1 VVPSQRRWIRPTHR
15 PLATGRVGMVVMA
28 PTRFTGARRVVIT
41 HRHLKA
47 GDHCPGCLKGK
58 IYGHQPPARLVRL
71 IGQAPIAATV
81 YELEKLRCNLCGE
94 IFTAEAP
101 PEVGPDKYDA
111 TAASMI
117 AVLKYGAGVP
127 FARLAGLQQRVEI
140 PLPEATQWEIVH
152 EVAMVMQP
160 AFHELLRHAAQGE
173 VVYNDDTSVPV
184 LALRRERVDGRTGVF
199 TSGIVSTREGRQIAL
214 YFTGGKHAGE
224 NLATVLAHRA
234 ATLPPPIQMC
244 DALARNLPTFPPAFE
259 TIVGYCLA
267 HARRRFVNV
276 TPAFPA
282 ECRYVLETLGA
293 VYQVDAQARAQRLS
307 PEARLQRHQADS
319 APRLTELRA
328 WFVTQLEEH
337 RVEPNSGLGQAITYF
352 LKHWDRLT
360 LFLRVPGAPLDNNIC
375 ERALKK
381 AILHRNYVYPPI
393 MWRCPRR
400 HPVDGAIGERSRIP
414 GAHNHRASKKAM
426 RRSPARN
433 VVRPESGVVTLSI
446 ARFFIARSASMYMWV
461 VAVLSCPSQSAMTVM
476 STPDCRRC
484 MAVECRTWCGVTWR
498 SRRLGHS
505 CRAPA
510 TAASKRER
518 IPTLVKRSP
527 RRFGKSGCVAVAPV
541 RRSQSSS

>member
-1 VVPSQRRWIRPTHR
+1 MTLTIETLDVRMEDLEQLVERARQGAVSESEYETLKAVVHTLGHVAELLDTHGTTLADLRRLLLAQQGTTEKTRTVLARAGIPSDAEHASTDPSQRPPPRDRPGGH
-15 PLATGRVGMVVMA
+15 GRHGA
-28 PTRFTGARRVVIT
+28 DAFTGARRVVVA

-58 IYGHQPPARLVRL
+58 IYGHQPAARLVRL

-101 PEVGPDKYDA
+101 PDVGPDKYDA

-140 PLPEATQWEIVH
+140 PLPEATPWEIVH

-160 AFHELLRHAAQGE
+160 AFHELLRHAAPGE

-319 APRLTELRA
+319 APRLTELHA

-381 AILHRNYVYPPI
+381 AILHRKNALFFKTTTGALVGDIYMSLIHTADLAGANAFHYLTTLQRHAAELTQTPAAWMPWNYRE
-393 MWRCPRR
+393 ML
-400 HPVDGAIGERSRIP
+400 
-414 GAHNHRASKKAM
+414 AHIDASA
-426 RRSPARN
+426 
-433 VVRPESGVVTLSI
+433 SI
-446 ARFFIARSASMYMWV
+446 AA
-461 VAVLSCPSQSAMTVM
+461 
-476 STPDCRRC
+476 D
-484 MAVECRTWCGVTWR
+484 
-498 SRRLGHS
+498 
-505 CRAPA
+505 AP
-510 TAASKRER
+510 
-518 IPTLVKRSP
+518 P
-527 RRFGKSGCVAVAPV
+527 
-541 RRSQSSS
+541 

>member
-1 VVPSQRRWIRPTHR
+1 MTLTIETRDVRMDDLEQLVERARQGALSDSEYETLKAVVQTLGHVAEL
-15 PLATGRVGMVVMA
+15 LATHGTTLADLRRLLLAQQGTTEKTRTVLARAGIAGDAEPASVDSSDPPTPRDRPRGHGRHGA
-28 PTRFTGARRVVIT
+28 DAFTGARRVVIT
-41 HRHLKA
+41 HRHLKP

-81 YELEKLRCNLCGE
+81 YDLEKLRCNLCGE
-94 IFTAEAP
+94 VFTAEAP
-101 PEVGPDKYDA
+101 PDVGSDKYDA

-117 AVLKYGAGVP
+117 AVLKYGSGVP

-152 EVAMVMQP
+152 EVAMVIQP

-199 TSGIVSTREGRQIAL
+199 TSGIVSTIDGRQIAL

-276 TPAFPA
+276 TPAFPT

-293 VYQVDAQARAQRLS
+293 VYLVDAQARAQGLS

-319 APRLTELRA
+319 APRLAELHVWLA
-328 WFVTQLEEH
+328 TQLDEH
-337 RVEPNSGLGQAITYF
+337 RIEPNSGLGQAISYF

-381 AILHRNYVYPPI
+381 AILHRKNALFFKTTTGALVGDIYMSLIHTADLAGANAFDYLTALQRHAAELTQAPAAWMPWNY
-393 MWRCPRR
+393 RETLAQ
-400 HPVDGAIGERSRIP
+400 VDAAP
-414 GAHNHRASKKAM
+414 
-426 RRSPARN
+426 
-433 VVRPESGVVTLSI
+433 SI
-446 ARFFIARSASMYMWV
+446 AS
-461 VAVLSCPSQSAMTVM
+461 
-476 STPDCRRC
+476 
-484 MAVECRTWCGVTWR
+484 E
-498 SRRLGHS
+498 
-505 CRAPA
+505 AP
-510 TAASKRER
+510 
-518 IPTLVKRSP
+518 P
-527 RRFGKSGCVAVAPV
+527 
-541 RRSQSSS
+541 

>member
-1 VVPSQRRWIRPTHR
+1 MTLTIETRDVRMDDLEQLVERARQGALSDSEYETLKAVVQTLGHVAEL
-15 PLATGRVGMVVMA
+15 LATHGTTLADLRRLLLAQQGTTEKTRTVLARAGIAGDAEPASVDSSHPATPRDRPRGHGRHGA
-28 PTRFTGARRVVIT
+28 DAFTGARRVVIT
-41 HRHLKA
+41 HRHLKP

-94 IFTAEAP
+94 VFTAEAP
-101 PEVGPDKYDA
+101 PDVGSEKYDA

-127 FARLAGLQQRVEI
+127 FARLAGLQARVEI

-152 EVAMVMQP
+152 EVATVIQP
-160 AFHELLRHAAQGE
+160 AVHELLRQAAQGE

-199 TSGIVSTREGRQIAL
+199 TSGIVSTRDGRQIAL

-319 APRLTELRA
+319 APRLTELHA

-381 AILHRNYVYPPI
+381 AILHRKNALFFKTTTGALVGDIYMSLIHTADLAGVNAFDYLTALQRHAAELTQTPSAWMPWNYRQTLAQVN
-393 MWRCPRR
+393 
-400 HPVDGAIGERSRIP
+400 A
-414 GAHNHRASKKAM
+414 
-426 RRSPARN
+426 AR
-433 VVRPESGVVTLSI
+433 SI
-446 ARFFIARSASMYMWV
+446 AS
-461 VAVLSCPSQSAMTVM
+461 
-476 STPDCRRC
+476 
-484 MAVECRTWCGVTWR
+484 E
-498 SRRLGHS
+498 
-505 CRAPA
+505 AP
-510 TAASKRER
+510 
-518 IPTLVKRSP
+518 P
-527 RRFGKSGCVAVAPV
+527 
-541 RRSQSSS
+541 

>member
-1 VVPSQRRWIRPTHR
+1 MTLTIETRDVRMDDLEQLVERARQGALSDSEYETLKAVVQTLGHVAEL
-15 PLATGRVGMVVMA
+15 LATHGTTLADLRRLLLAQQGTTENTRTVLARAGIAGDAEPASGDSSDPPTPRDRPRGHGRHGA
-28 PTRFTGARRVVIT
+28 DAFTGARRVVIT

-94 IFTAEAP
+94 VFTAEAP
-101 PEVGPDKYDA
+101 PDVGSDKYDA

-117 AVLKYGAGVP
+117 AVLKYGAGMP

-152 EVAMVMQP
+152 DVAMVIQP

-199 TSGIVSTREGRQIAL
+199 TSGIVSTIDGRQIAL

-276 TPAFPA
+276 TPAFPTD
-282 ECRYVLETLGA
+282 CRYVLETLGA
-293 VYQVDAQARAQRLS
+293 VYQVDAQARAQGLS

-319 APRLTELRA
+319 APRLVELHVWLA
-328 WFVTQLEEH
+328 TQLDEH
-337 RVEPNSGLGQAITYF
+337 RIEPNSGLGQAISYF

-381 AILHRNYVYPPI
+381 AILHRKNALFFKTTTGALVGDIYMSLIHTADLAGANAFDYLTALQ
-393 MWRCPRR
+393 R
-400 HPVDGAIGERSRIP
+400 HAAEL
-414 GAHNHRASKKAM
+414 
-426 RRSPARN
+426 
-433 VVRPESGVVTLSI
+433 T
-446 ARFFIARSASMYMWV
+446 
-461 VAVLSCPSQSAMTVM
+461 Q
-476 STPDCRRC
+476 
-484 MAVECRTWCGVTWR
+484 
-498 SRRLGHS
+498 
-505 CRAPA
+505 APA
-510 TAASKRER
+510 AWMPWNYRQSLAQVNAAPIASE
-518 IPTLVKRSP
+518 
-527 RRFGKSGCVAVAPV
+527 APP
-541 RRSQSSS
+541 

>member
-1 VVPSQRRWIRPTHR
+1 MTLAIETLDVRMEDLEQLVERARQGAVSESEYETLKAVVHTLGHVAELLATHGTTLADLRRLLLAQQGTTEKTRTVLARAGIPSDAEHASADPSERPTPRDR
-15 PLATGRVGMVVMA
+15 PGGHGRHGA
-28 PTRFTGARRVVIT
+28 DAFTGARRVVVA

-101 PEVGPDKYDA
+101 PDVGPDKYDA

-152 EVAMVMQP
+152 EVAMVIQP

-173 VVYNDDTSVPV
+173 VLYNDDTSVPV

-199 TSGIVSTREGRQIAL
+199 TSGIVSTKDGRQIAL
-214 YFTGGKHAGE
+214 YFTGPKHAGE

-234 ATLPPPIQMC
+234 ASLPPPIQMC

-276 TPAFPA
+276 TPAFPT

-293 VYQVDAQARAQRLS
+293 VYQVDAQARAQGLS
-307 PEARLQRHQADS
+307 PEARLQRHRADS
-319 APRLTELRA
+319 APRLAELHVWLA
-328 WFVTQLEEH
+328 TQLDEH
-337 RVEPNSGLGQAITYF
+337 RIEPNSGLGQAISYF

-381 AILHRNYVYPPI
+381 AILHRKNALFFKTTTGALVGDIYMSLIHTADLAGANAFDYLTALQ
-393 MWRCPRR
+393 R
-400 HPVDGAIGERSRIP
+400 HAAEL
-414 GAHNHRASKKAM
+414 
-426 RRSPARN
+426 
-433 VVRPESGVVTLSI
+433 T
-446 ARFFIARSASMYMWV
+446 
-461 VAVLSCPSQSAMTVM
+461 Q
-476 STPDCRRC
+476 
-484 MAVECRTWCGVTWR
+484 
-498 SRRLGHS
+498 
-505 CRAPA
+505 APA
-510 TAASKRER
+510 AWMPWNYRETLAQVDAAPSITSE
-518 IPTLVKRSP
+518 
-527 RRFGKSGCVAVAPV
+527 APP
-541 RRSQSSS
+541 

>member
-1 VVPSQRRWIRPTHR
+1 MTLTIETRDVRMDDLEQLVERARQGALSDSEYETLKAVVQTLGHVAEL
-15 PLATGRVGMVVMA
+15 LATHGTTLADLRRLLLAQQGTTENTRTVLARAGIAGDAEPASGDSSDPPTPRDRPRGHGRHGA
-28 PTRFTGARRVVIT
+28 DAFTGARRVVIT

-94 IFTAEAP
+94 VFTAEAP
-101 PEVGPDKYDA
+101 PDVGSDKYDA

-117 AVLKYGAGVP
+117 AVLKYGAGMP

-199 TSGIVSTREGRQIAL
+199 TSGIVSTIDGRQIAL

-276 TPAFPA
+276 TPAFPTD
-282 ECRYVLETLGA
+282 CRYVLETLGA
-293 VYQVDAQARAQRLS
+293 VYQVDAQARAQGLS

-319 APRLTELRA
+319 APRLVELHVWLA
-328 WFVTQLEEH
+328 TQLDEH
-337 RVEPNSGLGQAITYF
+337 RIEPNSGLGQAISYF

-381 AILHRNYVYPPI
+381 AILHRKNALFFKTTTGALVGDIYMSLIHTADLAGANAFDYLTALQ
-393 MWRCPRR
+393 R
-400 HPVDGAIGERSRIP
+400 HAAEL
-414 GAHNHRASKKAM
+414 
-426 RRSPARN
+426 
-433 VVRPESGVVTLSI
+433 T
-446 ARFFIARSASMYMWV
+446 
-461 VAVLSCPSQSAMTVM
+461 Q
-476 STPDCRRC
+476 
-484 MAVECRTWCGVTWR
+484 
-498 SRRLGHS
+498 
-505 CRAPA
+505 APA
-510 TAASKRER
+510 AWMPWNYRQSLAQVNAAPIASE
-518 IPTLVKRSP
+518 
-527 RRFGKSGCVAVAPV
+527 APP
-541 RRSQSSS
+541 

>member
-1 VVPSQRRWIRPTHR
+1 MTLTIETRDVRMDDLEQLVERARQGALSDSEYETLKAVVQTLGHVAEL
-15 PLATGRVGMVVMA
+15 LATHGTTLADLRRLLLAQQGTTENTRTVLARAGIAGDAEPASGDSSDPPTPRDRPRGHGRHGA
-28 PTRFTGARRVVIT
+28 DAFTGARRVVIT

-94 IFTAEAP
+94 VFTAEAP
-101 PEVGPDKYDA
+101 PDVGSDKYDA

-117 AVLKYGAGVP
+117 AVLKYGAGMP

-152 EVAMVMQP
+152 EVAMVIQP

-199 TSGIVSTREGRQIAL
+199 TSGIVSTIDGRQIAL

-276 TPAFPA
+276 TPAFPTD
-282 ECRYVLETLGA
+282 CRYVLETLGA
-293 VYQVDAQARAQRLS
+293 VYQVDAQARAQGLS

-319 APRLTELRA
+319 APRLVELHVWLA
-328 WFVTQLEEH
+328 TQLDEH
-337 RVEPNSGLGQAITYF
+337 RIEPNSGLGQAISYF

-381 AILHRNYVYPPI
+381 AILHRKNALFFKTTTGALVGDIYMSLIHTADLAGANAFDYLTALQ
-393 MWRCPRR
+393 R
-400 HPVDGAIGERSRIP
+400 HAAEL
-414 GAHNHRASKKAM
+414 
-426 RRSPARN
+426 
-433 VVRPESGVVTLSI
+433 T
-446 ARFFIARSASMYMWV
+446 
-461 VAVLSCPSQSAMTVM
+461 Q
-476 STPDCRRC
+476 
-484 MAVECRTWCGVTWR
+484 
-498 SRRLGHS
+498 
-505 CRAPA
+505 APA
-510 TAASKRER
+510 AWMPWNYRQSLAQVNAAPIASE
-518 IPTLVKRSP
+518 
-527 RRFGKSGCVAVAPV
+527 APP
-541 RRSQSSS
+541 